1 MDFSPTRQSKVAA
14 CEKLRDTVH
23 SISAMHSS
31 ISEGASTP
39 TKKNSFLELYQ
50 MTSYDLAKKKDE
62 LDSNVSESTLDKTN
76 HNVKKKKQNKKRKN
90 RTKESSEE
98 FIFPKK
104 TARPVSPISTQDP
117 IETKN
122 NFSDL
127 EQDVEHPLPTNENVI
142 SETITPPTKP
152 PYPVMLKIKDN
163 FRDQMKLIINKFPN
177 LRNRIVGDVVKM
189 FSNDHEER
197 RSLIQFLKTDIDFE
211 FYVIDVKKDKPI
223 KAVIKGLPNS
233 SKTDDITSDLADVG
247 FKIESCTQLTS
258 KRTKKPLPIF
268 LIILPRNAHN
278 SKIFDLTH
286 LSYLQVRVEGYLV
299 RGITQCFNCNNFY
312 HTAANCHMQPRCL
325 KCGKNHATRNC
336 LIKERQEN
344 PFCINCQDYGHS
356 ACYTKCP
363 KSPAEKG
370 TPFGDPKK
378 KRNFASKWIK
388 EGISFANVVS
398 GEVPNQIPIDD
409 KKEDSPHGFLSQD
422 SNNTSD
428 LTQVLELFQIISNLV
443 KKNPKVLNLLT
454 KFKKANSDE
463 EKTCLLAEAIM
474 DKV

>member
-1 MDFSPTRQSKVAA
+1 MSDISDISDFMDFSPTRQSKVAA

-31 ISEGASTP
+31 ISEGARTP

-50 MTSYDLAKKKDE
+50 MTSFDLAKKKDE
-62 LDSNVSESTLDKTN
+62 LVSELKTLPPCTRDDCKEHKIPPIVEDSNVSESTLDKTN

-152 PYPVMLKIKDN
+152 PSPVMLKIKDN
-163 FRDQMKLIINKFPN
+163 FRDRMKLIINKFPN

-211 FYVIDVKKDKPI
+211 FYVIDVK
-223 KAVIKGLPNS
+223 
-233 SKTDDITSDLADVG
+233 
-247 FKIESCTQLTS
+247 
-258 KRTKKPLPIF
+258 R
-268 LIILPRNAHN
+268 
-278 SKIFDLTH
+278 
-286 LSYLQVRVEGYLV
+286 
-299 RGITQCFNCNNFY
+299 
-312 HTAANCHMQPRCL
+312 
-325 KCGKNHATRNC
+325 
-336 LIKERQEN
+336 
-344 PFCINCQDYGHS
+344 
-356 ACYTKCP
+356 
-363 KSPAEKG
+363 
-370 TPFGDPKK
+370 
-378 KRNFASKWIK
+378 
-388 EGISFANVVS
+388 
-398 GEVPNQIPIDD
+398 
-409 KKEDSPHGFLSQD
+409 
-422 SNNTSD
+422 
-428 LTQVLELFQIISNLV
+428 
-443 KKNPKVLNLLT
+443 
-454 KFKKANSDE
+454 
-463 EKTCLLAEAIM
+463 
-474 DKV
+474 

>member
-1 MDFSPTRQSKVAA
+1 MSDISDFMDFSPTRQSKVAT

-31 ISEGASTP
+31 ISEGARTP

-76 HNVKKKKQNKKRKN
+76 PNVKKKKNKIKSEKIELRNPRRNLFFRKDG
-90 RTKESSEE
+90 S
-98 FIFPKK
+98 
-104 TARPVSPISTQDP
+104 AVSPISTQDP

-233 SKTDDITSDLADVG
+233 SKTDDITSDLADP
-247 FKIESCTQLTS
+247 
-258 KRTKKPLPIF
+258 KK
-268 LIILPRNAHN
+268 
-278 SKIFDLTH
+278 
-286 LSYLQVRVEGYLV
+286 
-299 RGITQCFNCNNFY
+299 
-312 HTAANCHMQPRCL
+312 
-325 KCGKNHATRNC
+325 
-336 LIKERQEN
+336 
-344 PFCINCQDYGHS
+344 
-356 ACYTKCP
+356 
-363 KSPAEKG
+363 KG

-409 KKEDSPHGFLSQD
+409 KKEDSPMD
-422 SNNTSD
+422 S
-428 LTQVLELFQIISNLV
+428 LV
-443 KKNPKVLNLLT
+443 KIVTIPQT
-454 KFKKANSDE
+454 
-463 EKTCLLAEAIM
+463 
-474 DKV
+474 

>member
-1 MDFSPTRQSKVAA
+1 M
-14 CEKLRDTVH
+14 EEGL
-23 SISAMHSS
+23 IGSS
-31 ISEGASTP
+31 YVCPKCGTSMG
-39 TKKNSFLELYQ
+39 KKER
-50 MTSYDLAKKKDE
+50 
-62 LDSNVSESTLDKTN
+62 DSNVSESTLDKTN

-189 FSNDHEER
+189 FSNDQEER

-233 SKTDDITSDLADVG
+233 SKTDDITSDLADAGRRAV
-247 FKIESCTQLTS
+247 L
-258 KRTKKPLPIF
+258 L
-268 LIILPRNAHN
+268 A
-278 SKIFDLTH
+278 
-286 LSYLQVRVEGYLV
+286 
-299 RGITQCFNCNNFY
+299 RGIVRSVPLEIVGSSGHEKVPTCRKPGLERPGR
-312 HTAANCHMQPRCL
+312 PR
-325 KCGKNHATRNC
+325 G
-336 LIKERQEN
+336 ERIVRQALVG
-344 PFCINCQDYGHS
+344 PTVTHS
-356 ACYTKCP
+356 TIRPDVGVAIVPQT
-363 KSPAEKG
+363 
-370 TPFGDPKK
+370 
-378 KRNFASKWIK
+378 
-388 EGISFANVVS
+388 ISR
-398 GEVPNQIPIDD
+398 
-409 KKEDSPHGFLSQD
+409 H
-422 SNNTSD
+422 
-428 LTQVLELFQIISNLV
+428 
-443 KKNPKVLNLLT
+443 
-454 KFKKANSDE
+454 
-463 EKTCLLAEAIM
+463 LAEANLKSKCPFRALPLTPEHRQLHLQWCQARSMWNVTGCENVVFSDESGLFWGQTIT
-474 DKV
+474 VCGCGGTLVSGTIPPTLFYVTLPAQLV

>member
-1 MDFSPTRQSKVAA
+1 MSDISDFMDFSPTRQSKVAA
-14 CEKLRDTVH
+14 CEKFRDTVH

-31 ISEGASTP
+31 MLEGERTP
-39 TKKNSFLELYQ
+39 SPKNSFLELYQ
-50 MTSYDLAKKKDE
+50 MSTYYLAKKKDE
-62 LDSNVSESTLDKTN
+62 LVSELKTLPPCTRDDCKEHKIPPIVEDSNVSESTLDKTN

-90 RTKESSEE
+90 GTKESSEE

-152 PYPVMLKIKDN
+152 PYPVMLKIKHN
-163 FRDQMKLIINKFPN
+163 FREQMKLIINKFPN

-197 RSLIQFLKTDIDFE
+197 RSLIQYLKTDIDFE
-211 FYVIDVKKDKPI
+211 FYVIDFKKDKPI

-233 SKTDDITSDLADVG
+233 SKTEDITSDLADEG

-258 KRTKKPLPIF
+258 KRTKKPLPFF
-268 LIILPRNAHN
+268 LVILPRNAHN

-286 LSYLQVRVEGYLV
+286 LSYLQ
-299 RGITQCFNCNNFY
+299 
-312 HTAANCHMQPRCL
+312 
-325 KCGKNHATRNC
+325 
-336 LIKERQEN
+336 
-344 PFCINCQDYGHS
+344 
-356 ACYTKCP
+356 P
-363 KSPAEKG
+363 KKG
-370 TPFGDPKK
+370 TPFADPKK

-409 KKEDSPHGFLSQD
+409 KKEEIPSMDS
-422 SNNTSD
+422 
-428 LTQVLELFQIISNLV
+428 LV
-443 KKNPKVLNLLT
+443 KIVITPQT
-454 KFKKANSDE
+454 
-463 EKTCLLAEAIM
+463 
-474 DKV
+474 

>member
-1 MDFSPTRQSKVAA
+1 MSDISDISDFMDFSPTRQSKVAA

-31 ISEGASTP
+31 ILEGARSP
-39 TKKNSFLELYQ
+39 TKKNSLLELYQ

-62 LDSNVSESTLDKTN
+62 LVSELKTLPPCTRDDCKEHKIPPIVEDSNVSKSTLDKTN

-233 SKTDDITSDLADVG
+233 SKTDDITNDVADVG

-258 KRTKKPLPIF
+258 KRTKKPLPFF
-268 LIILPRNAHN
+268 LIVLPRNAHN
-278 SKIFDLTH
+278 SKKFRLN
-286 LSYLQVRVEGYLV
+286 S
-299 RGITQCFNCNNFY
+299 
-312 HTAANCHMQPRCL
+312 
-325 KCGKNHATRNC
+325 
-336 LIKERQEN
+336 
-344 PFCINCQDYGHS
+344 
-356 ACYTKCP
+356 P
-363 KSPAEKG
+363 KL
-370 TPFGDPKK
+370 F
-378 KRNFASKWIK
+378 
-388 EGISFANVVS
+388 
-398 GEVPNQIPIDD
+398 
-409 KKEDSPHGFLSQD
+409 
-422 SNNTSD
+422 TS
-428 LTQVLELFQIISNLV
+428 ES
-443 KKNPKVLNLLT
+443 
-454 KFKKANSDE
+454 
-463 EKTCLLAEAIM
+463 
-474 DKV
+474 

>member
-1 MDFSPTRQSKVAA
+1 
-14 CEKLRDTVH
+14 
-23 SISAMHSS
+23 
-31 ISEGASTP
+31 
-39 TKKNSFLELYQ
+39 
-50 MTSYDLAKKKDE
+50 
-62 LDSNVSESTLDKTN
+62 
-76 HNVKKKKQNKKRKN
+76 
-90 RTKESSEE
+90 
-98 FIFPKK
+98 
-104 TARPVSPISTQDP
+104 
-117 IETKN
+117 
-122 NFSDL
+122 
-127 EQDVEHPLPTNENVI
+127 
-142 SETITPPTKP
+142 
-152 PYPVMLKIKDN
+152 
-163 FRDQMKLIINKFPN
+163 MKLIINKFPN

-197 RSLIQFLKTDIDFE
+197 RSLIQFLKTDLDLE

-233 SKTDDITSDLADVG
+233 SKADDITSDLADVG
-247 FKIESCTQLTS
+247 FKIESCTQLAS
-258 KRTKKPLPIF
+258 KRTKKPLPFF

-325 KCGKNHATRNC
+325 KCGRNHATRNC

-363 KSPAEKG
+363 KFPQPKKG

-409 KKEDSPHGFLSQD
+409 KKEDYPHGFLSQD

-428 LTQVLELFQIISNLV
+428 LTQKLLGAVNTRRYPRVENRVWSDQEDHEERGSKDRAAALVDLTVTRSTVREDVVVAIVPQTISRR
-443 KKNPKVLNLLT
+443 
-454 KFKKANSDE
+454 
-463 EKTCLLAEAIM
+463 LAEANLKSKRHFRALPLIP
-474 DKV
+474 

>member
-1 MDFSPTRQSKVAA
+1 MGCQEQRRPCTSELYDLFIIMSDISDISDFMDFSPTRQSKVAA

-31 ISEGASTP
+31 ISEGARTP

-62 LDSNVSESTLDKTN
+62 L
-76 HNVKKKKQNKKRKN
+76 KKKQNKKRKN

-117 IETKN
+117 TETKN

-142 SETITPPTKP
+142 YETITPPTNP

-197 RSLIQFLKTDIDFE
+197 RSRIQFLKTDIDFE

-223 KAVIKGLPNS
+223 KTVIKGLPNS
-233 SKTDDITSDLADVG
+233 SRTDDITSDLADVG

-258 KRTKKPLPIF
+258 KRTNPPFF

-363 KSPAEKG
+363 KFPQ
-370 TPFGDPKK
+370 PKK
-378 KRNFASKWIK
+378 
-388 EGISFANVVS
+388 
-398 GEVPNQIPIDD
+398 
-409 KKEDSPHGFLSQD
+409 
-422 SNNTSD
+422 
-428 LTQVLELFQIISNLV
+428 
-443 KKNPKVLNLLT
+443 
-454 KFKKANSDE
+454 
-463 EKTCLLAEAIM
+463 
-474 DKV
+474 

>member
-1 MDFSPTRQSKVAA
+1 
-14 CEKLRDTVH
+14 
-23 SISAMHSS
+23 
-31 ISEGASTP
+31 
-39 TKKNSFLELYQ
+39 

-62 LDSNVSESTLDKTN
+62 LVSELKTLPPCTRDDCKEHKIPPIVEDSN
-76 HNVKKKKQNKKRKN
+76 
-90 RTKESSEE
+90 
-98 FIFPKK
+98 
-104 TARPVSPISTQDP
+104 
-117 IETKN
+117 
-122 NFSDL
+122 
-127 EQDVEHPLPTNENVI
+127 DVEHPLPTNENVI

-177 LRNRIVGDVVKM
+177 LRNRIVSDVVKM

-258 KRTKKPLPIF
+258 KRTKKPLPFF

-363 KSPAEKG
+363 KFPS
-370 TPFGDPKK
+370 
-378 KRNFASKWIK
+378 R
-388 EGISFANVVS
+388 
-398 GEVPNQIPIDD
+398 
-409 KKEDSPHGFLSQD
+409 KKEPLSETPRKSEISPLNGFKREFPSLTLLAAKSPIRFLSMTKRRFPHGFLSQD

-443 KKNPKVLNLLT
+443 KKNPKILDLLT
-454 KFKKANSDE
+454 KFKKANSD